1 MNLQALYDLKERLE
15 HVAIAGTSLLQEDF
29 RLRRAVE
36 ALGPLAKANPVFA
49 KIGAGTVA
57 LFNAP
62 EAERSTKLL
71 DVLSLVDAVVYTQGT
86 TNISG
91 EMLLADQ
98 GTGRYV
104 QVSFGELQPLL
115 TALKGSGSGRTS
127 LIRECW
133 VQHPDYF
140 TDFRV
145 LPFVVGA
152 LGDNY
157 GELADLIAEIL
168 MKQGASV
175 IPLLKEDFDPAGKTE
190 MARRVRLIAKLAG
203 EEENAWFV
211 TILPDCKKDV
221 REAVIQALSMSKEN
235 HQLLLDL
242 CQSERGKLKDAAM
255 RSLAAMDTEEAAA
268 FWNKEMQK
276 KRNTVSCLRGVV
288 STLAAD
294 ITALALQTFLE
305 ELLAQNHKVYDQA
318 DLEQITMLTT
328 SVCGKN
334 SAQVNSM
341 WHWAA
346 DHMHQFAEIVP
357 EQNVRSCDFSVA
369 EHLQQTLMQTILWNS
384 DPEVLKLARD
394 LGAQNREWF
403 LGCQMLADMAEVSA
417 KELYE
422 RYAPCIVRTGL
433 LKRENTE
440 ERNDRIQIMRAL
452 SAVRWTKELHS
463 YAVVFPR
470 WDSLTGNTVTSARKL
485 DGVDPR
491 WITLLTDS
499 KINTEGA
506 VFNLSLSG
514 HYRKVEPAMDWVI
527 SWLIDGD
534 NPEVCNLAGSWL
546 YRWTKVTG
554 KFNYHFSDLQLCG
567 WKDWKGLLSHCV
579 GKQGEVSYYGI
590 MEWIQRLPIS
600 NAEKAEELKKLDL
613 LVQRKEVSVKHG
625 HWPQTLV
632 ASQIAMLESDPNAE
646 L

>member
-1 MNLQALYDLKERLE
+1 M
-15 HVAIAGTSLLQEDF
+15 
-29 RLRRAVE
+29 
-36 ALGPLAKANPVFA
+36 
-49 KIGAGTVA
+49 
-57 LFNAP
+57 
-62 EAERSTKLL
+62 
-71 DVLSLVDAVVYTQGT
+71 
-86 TNISG
+86 
-91 EMLLADQ
+91 
-98 GTGRYV
+98 
-104 QVSFGELQPLL
+104 
-115 TALKGSGSGRTS
+115 
-127 LIRECW
+127 
-133 VQHPDYF
+133 
-140 TDFRV
+140 
-145 LPFVVGA
+145 
-152 LGDNY
+152 
-157 GELADLIAEIL
+157 
-168 MKQGASV
+168 
-175 IPLLKEDFDPAGKTE
+175 
-190 MARRVRLIAKLAG
+190 
-203 EEENAWFV
+203 
-211 TILPDCKKDV
+211 
-221 REAVIQALSMSKEN
+221 IQALSMSIEN

-294 ITALALQTFLE
+294 ITSLALQTFLE

-318 DLEQITMLTT
+318 DLEQITMLTA
-328 SVCGKN
+328 SVCGKY
-334 SAQVNSM
+334 SAQVDSM

-357 EQNVRSCDFSVA
+357 EQNVRSCDYSIA
-369 EHLQQTLMQTILWNS
+369 ELLQQTLMQTILWNS

-422 RYAPCIVRTGL
+422 RYAPYIVREGL

-452 SAVRWTKELHS
+452 SAVRWSKELHS

-514 HYRKVEPAMDWVI
+514 YYRKVEPAMDWVI

-534 NPEVCNLAGSWL
+534 NPQVCDLAGSWL

-579 GKQGEVSYYGI
+579 RKQGEVSYYGI
-590 MEWIQRLPIS
+590 MEWIQRLPVS